1 MNALRALHDSTPFAV
16 SELAKAIRAAVGDDD
31 QAFLDTLDGQVDAID
46 AARAVVRYIAECEAN
61 AQAMGALADTYKA
74 RAKVHADRV
83 PAAKEA
89 LLRFLVTIEENTLRL
104 PEATLSVRAGRPKV
118 VGDGDPANLPA
129 ALVIPTTTYK
139 PNLEAIRTCLEGG
152 FAVEGYRLTNGAP
165 TLAVRRA

>member
-61 AQAMGALADTYKA
+61 AQAMGDLADTYKA

-89 LLRFLVTIEENTLRL
+89 LLRFMTTIEETTLRL
-104 PEATLSVRAGRPKV
+104 PEATLSVKTGTVQLRGEGNP
-118 VGDGDPANLPA
+118 DTLPA
-129 ALVIPTTTYK
+129 ELVRIKREPDK
-139 PNLEAIRTCLEGG
+139 AAIKARLEAGQP
-152 FAVEGYRLTNGAP
+152 VEGYSLSNGAP
-165 TLAVRRA
+165 TLQVRRS